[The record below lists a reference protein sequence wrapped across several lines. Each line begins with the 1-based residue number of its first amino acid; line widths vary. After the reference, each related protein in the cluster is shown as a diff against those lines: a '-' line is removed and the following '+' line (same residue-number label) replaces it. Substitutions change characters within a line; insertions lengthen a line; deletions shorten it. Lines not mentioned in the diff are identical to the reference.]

1 MMMIMMVIT
10 KQKMRENKIQRERK
24 EKNEKYV
31 ANIKEHI
38 IKNIYIFNIK
48 SELAS

>member
-1 MMMIMMVIT
+1 MMVIT

-38 IKNIYIFNIK
+38 IKKYIYLILK
-48 SELAS
+48 AS